1 MAIRAG
7 DIAGLKDQ
15 SGPIPEGRHTAQV
28 VDARGTTK
36 NGREVWELKFR
47 IVTGDAEGRELRE
60 WIYWSANAAIR
71 GQLLLDALGVDFR
84 AMAED
89 EGVPA
94 EACRRQGVRHR
105 PGACGP
111 RSGRPRQSGREEE
124 DDVRRDFVPRV
135 PQGERRGAGG
145 GDREQR
151 GSGAGNLVMAQFPV
165 ILPPVPIYWWCVECG
180 RRIKYNGFDL
190 PVCRCKS
197 GRKQHG

>member
-47 IVTGDAEGRELRE
+47 IVAGDAEGRELRE

-94 EACRRQGVRHR
+94 EACRDKVCDIDLVHADREVDDRDN
-105 PGACGP
+105 PGAKKKMTFAEISFRGFHKASAAAP
-111 RSGRPRQSGREEE
+111 APAAAANSAAA
-124 DDVRRDFVPRV
+124 V
-135 PQGERRGAGG
+135 QG
-145 GDREQR
+145 
-151 GSGAGNLVMAQFPV
+151 
-165 ILPPVPIYWWCVECG
+165 IW
-180 RRIKYNGFDL
+180 
-190 PVCRCKS
+190 
-197 GRKQHG
+197 